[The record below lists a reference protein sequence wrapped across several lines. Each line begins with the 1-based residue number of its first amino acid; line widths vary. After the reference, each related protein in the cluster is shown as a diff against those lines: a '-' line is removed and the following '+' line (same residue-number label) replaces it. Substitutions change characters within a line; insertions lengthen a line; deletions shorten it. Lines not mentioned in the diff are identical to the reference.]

1 MDIFIQLPEWSER
14 FQRIA
19 LDILG
24 TPSSCS
30 ASITHILSM
39 ICPLCSNTDS
49 KLFHKDKR
57 RDYFQ
62 CQKCRLVF
70 VPDSFILSAEDEK
83 VEYDKHENNI
93 HDQGYRKFLS
103 RVFDPVNERIQTD
116 AKGLDFG
123 CGPGPALAEMFKE
136 NSFEMSIYDPF
147 YANNPEV
154 LNASYD
160 FITSTEVIE
169 HVKDPVQFLDQITKI
184 LKPGGTIGLMT
195 KLVADQNAFK
205 NWHYKNDQTHIR
217 FYSRKTFKQIANTY
231 KLSIE
236 FIGNDVIILQKPK
249 KRQICPKC
257 QRPQDV
263 CLCSE
268 IAKIDNN
275 SPICVLRH
283 KSEKSHAL
291 NTVKLMELC
300 LNDIH
305 VFDGESFDNHKGFQ
319 QFLTKNADRE
329 ILLLYPGENAI
340 TSTELAKS
348 DTDYAFV
355 ILDGTWRKT
364 RAILN
369 STKCINDLPFVMLP
383 EGIESKYILRK
394 GPEGGV
400 SSLEATAILL
410 SELESEEKYLP
421 LYNCFNKMIQQQID
435 KMGEE
440 TFMKNYAKRI
450 EDMPRETYHAW

>member
-1 MDIFIQLPEWSER
+1 VPESSILPINEER
-14 FQRIA
+14 A
-19 LDILG
+19 
-24 TPSSCS
+24 
-30 ASITHILSM
+30 
-39 ICPLCSNTDS
+39 
-49 KLFHKDKR
+49 
-57 RDYFQ
+57 
-62 CQKCRLVF
+62 
-70 VPDSFILSAEDEK
+70 
-83 VEYDKHENNI
+83 EYDKHENHI

-103 RVFDPVNERIQTD
+103 RVFNPIKERIQPS

-136 NSFEMSIYDPF
+136 AGFDMSTYDPF
-147 YANNPEV
+147 YAKNEKV
-154 LNASYD
+154 LNGSYD

-169 HVKDPVQFLDQITKI
+169 HVKNPVQYLNQITKM

-195 KLVADQNAFK
+195 KLVTDQHAFK

-217 FYSRKTFKQIANTY
+217 FYSKKTFKFIANSY
-231 KLSIE
+231 KLNLK

-249 KRQICPKC
+249 KRQICSNC

-268 IAKIDNN
+268 IVKIDNQ

-283 KSEKSHAL
+283 KSEKNHAL

-300 LNDIH
+300 LSQIN
-305 VFDGESFDNHKGFQ
+305 VFDGESFDNHTGFQ
-319 QFLTKNADRE
+319 KFLSDNSNRE
-329 ILLLYPGENAI
+329 ILLLYPDETAVE
-340 TSTELAKS
+340 STDLAK
-348 DTDYAFV
+348 TNTNYAFV

-369 STKCINDLPFVMLP
+369 STSCLKNLKFVKLP
-383 EGIESKYILRK
+383 EKIQSKYILRK

-400 SSLEATAILL
+400 SSLEATAMLL
-410 SELESEEKYLP
+410 SGLENEEKYLP

-440 TFMKNYAKRI
+440 VFMKNYAKRI
-450 EDMPRETYHAW
+450 GEKS